1 MKRLLLTILSLC
13 SLALF
18 LPAAAQTQAFLSG
31 NEQMDYSIRHNVFP
45 GNVGRMSFAGK
56 DGGGDYSVEATLH
69 ASIAGV
75 YTLDCVYGTT
85 FRKDEALTPLLAS
98 RDYKEK
104 KYWAKAFYD
113 WSAPGKVHMDVTKST
128 RPHRDE
134 VLAWS
139 GTVRD
144 LIGMIWWL
152 RSLDYSGG
160 APAVGSQALLL
171 DHDALPV
178 RIESVRKGTAK
189 YKSQVVQTLEVSLA
203 QGDKDALQLTLIDD
217 ARRTPLRFS
226 ITLSFGTIKGTLK

>member
-31 NEQMDYSIRHNVFP
+31 NEQLDYSIRHNVFP
-45 GNVGRMSFAGK
+45 GNVGRMSFTGK

-69 ASIAGV
+69 AAIAGV

-85 FRKDEALTPLLAS
+85 FRKDEVLTPLRAS

-134 VLAWS
+134 VLVWS

-178 RIESVRKGTAK
+178 RIASVRKGTAK
-189 YKSQVVQTLEVSLA
+189 YKSQVVQTLDVSLA